1 MARDPMTV
9 IPFSSGTP
17 DDGLQ
22 IEELPDGDV
31 LVGAP
36 EEEKEEEQDSFDENL
51 VGKINH
57 RDITDAA
64 SELIAFFESDK
75 AGRAEWEQRYKD
87 GLKTLDP
94 EGNLIDDDDNRAV
107 RGLSQVVHPL
117 IAEAATQF
125 QARAIAELYPSS
137 GPVRTIIIG
146 EVTDELEEQATRVKE
161 YMNYQITQKM
171 PEFFPDLDKMLFH
184 LPLVGQTFKKVWYD
198 PSMERL
204 TARFVQAEDFVVSP
218 DSTDLR
224 TSPRYTQTIKL
235 SRNDYNRFVKAGYY
249 EPLDAQVGG
258 YDADDTS
265 TVEQI
270 EGISAYD
277 AERDDGTVV
286 LLEMHTYHMFDGI
299 DGADSSDDN
308 AVALAYVITI
318 EQGTET
324 IVAIR
329 RNWREDDDRQEKRD
343 WFVEYKFLPGL
354 GFYGFGL
361 YHIIGG
367 LGKVATGSLRALLDS
382 AAFANMQGGF
392 KLKGRVPGGEM
403 EISPGEF
410 IDLDATVD
418 DVKKAVMP
426 LPFKEPSGTLFQLL
440 GFIVEAGQRFAAI
453 ADLNVGEA
461 NNNAPVGTTIA
472 LLEQGS
478 KIFSA
483 VHKRLHVSQSLEFRL
498 MVTLNSIHL
507 DDEVEFAVAGV
518 SGIVRRE
525 DFDDRIDVVPV
536 SDPNVFSSTQRI
548 AQAQAVLE
556 MANSAP
562 QLHDMYEAYKRMY
575 EAIRIQN
582 IDEILIEPE
591 EASHLDP
598 IDENMATLLGKS
610 IKAFND
616 QNHEAH
622 IAVHL
627 QFMNDPSL
635 AGNPA
640 AQGTIGPVL
649 IAHVAEHVALLYR
662 LKMEEAMNIQLPELP
677 DLRDPHFR
685 FDDVPPE
692 LDNAIAERAA
702 QVVQQAPT
710 MTPIPGL
717 SGIGGQQGQSQD
729 PLEYAKQ
736 LAQLEA
742 ESLKARTEA
751 QIQSDQA
758 KAQSDI
764 AIEQAKAQQQLQV
777 QMAKMQADIDAKIA
791 KLQAEVQIA
800 QQKAAS
806 DAQRDETKAI
816 AAMQHDEV
824 KAQSEIQREEI
835 KAQSEMQRDEAKADF
850 DMQVE
855 RAKVASDI
863 QKESIKP
870 TNEGEIV

>member
-9 IPFSSGTP
+9 IPFSSGIP

-22 IEELPDGDV
+22 VEELPDGDV

-36 EEEKEEEQDSFDENL
+36 EIEEEEEQSLFDENL
-51 VGKINH
+51 VGQINQ
-57 RDITDAA
+57 RDLTAAA
-64 SELIAFFESDK
+64 SELIDFFESDK
-75 AGRAEWEQRYKD
+75 AGRSEWEQRYKD

-94 EGNLIDDDDNRAV
+94 EGNLVDDDEDRAV

-125 QARAIAELYPSS
+125 QSRAIAELYPSS

-146 EVTDELEEQATRVKE
+146 EATDELEEQATRVKE

-198 PSMERL
+198 PAMERL

-249 EPLDAQVGG
+249 EALGTQVGG
-258 YDADDTS
+258 YGSDDPNTI
-265 TVEQI
+265 EQI

-286 LLEMHTYHMFDGI
+286 LLEMHTYYMFDGI
-299 DGADSSDDN
+299 DGADLTDDN
-308 AVALAYVITI
+308 AVALPYVITI
-318 EQGTET
+318 EQETET

-329 RNWREDDDRQEKRD
+329 RNWQEDDDLQEKRD

-403 EISPGEF
+403 DIGPGEF
-410 IDLDATVD
+410 VDLDATVD

-483 VHKRLHVSQSLEFRL
+483 VHKRLHVSQSLEFKL
-498 MVTLNSIHL
+498 MVTLNSLHL
-507 DDEVEFAVAGV
+507 DDEVEFAAAGV
-518 SGIVRRE
+518 SGVVRRA

-562 QLHDMYEAYKRMY
+562 QLHDTYEAYKRMY

-591 EASHLDP
+591 EAAHLDP
-598 IDENMATLLGKS
+598 IDENMALLLGKP

-622 IAVHL
+622 IAVHI

-640 AQGTIGPVL
+640 AQGTLGPVL
-649 IAHVAEHVALLYR
+649 IAHIAEHVALLYR
-662 LKMEEAMNIQLPELP
+662 LRMEEAMNIQLPELP
-677 DLRDPHFR
+677 DLRDPRFR

-702 QVVQQAPT
+702 QIVQQAPQ
-710 MTPIPGL
+710 MKPIPGL
-717 SGIGGQQGQSQD
+717 SDMGGQGQGQGQD

-758 KAQSDI
+758 KAKSNME
-764 AIEQAKAQQQLQV
+764 IEQAKAQQQMQM
-777 QMAKMQADIDAKIA
+777 QMAKMQADLEAKIA

-806 DAQRDETKAI
+806 DAQREEIKTDAE
-816 AAMQHDEV
+816 MQRDEV
-824 KAQSEIQREEI
+824 KAR
-835 KAQSEMQRDEAKADF
+835 SEMQRDEAKAAL

-855 RAKVASDI
+855 ETKAAAEIQRANVKAV
-863 QKESIKP
+863 
-870 TNEGEIV
+870 NEGDII